1 MIRLCEIISSFRARV
16 EMQEEK
22 LWIWQDDNYPH
33 FRYDKDKLSKSLL
46 NVSLNSGRLDGILSM
61 LGVQKSSALKVESSI
76 NEIVT
81 SSQIEGEMLDRQSV
95 RSSILKKMAGSV
107 TEKESSTKHTDG
119 LVAMFM
125 DSSTN
130 HSPLTVERLNG
141 WHNTLFPDGY
151 SGLYKINV
159 AKFRKEEM
167 SVVSYKGG
175 REQTHYIAPPADVL
189 DKEIDAFLAFV
200 NTSTQEPYT
209 KAAIAHFWFVTIHP
223 YDDGNGRI
231 ARAITNYILSKE
243 LGLNDGYYSISTA
256 IVEDKK
262 SYYNL
267 LERSQKLMYNKNL
280 ELTEWILWHTEMIS
294 KAIKISLQLVQTAIQ
309 KANFWDKARE
319 HSLNTRQIKVLNK
332 LLDAG
337 VDGFEGG
344 LNTKKYISIAK
355 TSPATAKRDIAD
367 LVAKS
372 LIKQVE
378 GTAGRNVRYIVLL
391 GDME

>member
-1 MIRLCEIISSFRARV
+1 
-16 EMQEEK
+16 MQEEK
-22 LWIWQDDNYPH
+22 VWIWQDDNYPH
-33 FRYDKDKLSKSLL
+33 FRYDKDKLTQSLL
-46 NVSLNSGRLDGILSM
+46 SVSQNSGRLDGILSM
-61 LGVQKSSALKVESSI
+61 LGVQRSNALKIEASI

-81 SSQIEGEMLDRQSV
+81 SSQIEGELLDRQSV
-95 RSSILKKMAGSV
+95 RSSILKRMASSV
-107 TEKESSTKHTDG
+107 AKKDTSTKHTDG

-151 SGLYKINV
+151 SGLYKINA

-175 REQTHYIAPPADVL
+175 REQTHYIAPPPDVL
-189 DKEIDAFLAFV
+189 DKEIDAFLEFV
-200 NTSTQEPYT
+200 NTSRQEPYT

-231 ARAITNYILSKE
+231 ARAITNYLLSKE

-256 IVEDKK
+256 IAEDKK
-262 SYYNL
+262 RYYEL

-280 ELTEWILWHTEMIS
+280 ELTEWILWHTDMIN
-294 KAIKISLQLVQTAIQ
+294 KAIEISLQQVQTAIQ
-309 KANFWDKARE
+309 KANFWDRARGY
-319 HSLNTRQIKVLNK
+319 SLNTRQIKVLNK

-355 TSPATAKRDIAD
+355 TSPATAKRDIAE
-367 LVAKS
+367 LVAKK

-378 GTAGRNVRYIVLL
+378 GTAGRNVRYVILL
-391 GDME
+391 GDIE

>member
-1 MIRLCEIISSFRARV
+1 MEN
-16 EMQEEK
+16 EK
-22 LWIWQDDNYPH
+22 IWLWQDDRYPH
-33 FRYDKDKLSKSLL
+33 FRYDKDALTASLL
-46 NVSLNSGRLDGILSM
+46 SVSQNSGRLDGILAM
-61 LGVQKSSALKVESSI
+61 LGEQKSNALKVESSI

-81 SSQIEGEMLDRQSV
+81 SSQIEGEVLDRQSV
-95 RSSILKKMAGSV
+95 RSSILKKIDGRA
-107 TEKESSTKHTDG
+107 TQKDTSTKHTDG

-159 AKFRKEEM
+159 AKFREEEM
-167 SVVSYKGG
+167 SVVSYKQG
-175 REQTHYIAPPADVL
+175 REQTHYIAPPL
-189 DKEIDAFLAFV
+189 DTLAKEMDSFLEFI
-200 NTSTQEPYT
+200 NTSKEEPYT

-262 SYYNL
+262 RYYDL
-267 LERSQKLMYNKNL
+267 LEHSQKLMYNKNL
-280 ELTEWILWHTEMIS
+280 QITQWILWHTDMIN
-294 KAIKISLQLVQTAIQ
+294 KAIEISLKQVQTAIQ
-309 KANFWDKARE
+309 KANFWDRARE
-319 HSLNTRQIKVLNK
+319 YALNTRQIKVLNR

-367 LVAKS
+367 LVSKN
-372 LIKQVE
+372 LISQVD
-378 GTAGRNVRYIVLL
+378 GTAGRSVRYVVRLM
-391 GDME
+391 D

>member
-1 MIRLCEIISSFRARV
+1 MEF
-16 EMQEEK
+16 EK
-22 LWIWQDDNYPH
+22 IWIWQDDNYPN
-33 FRYDKDKLSKSLL
+33 FKYDKDALASSLL
-46 NVSLNSGRLDGILSM
+46 SVTQNSGRLDGILTM
-61 LGVQKSSALKVESSI
+61 LGIQKSNALKVESSI

-81 SSQIEGEMLDRQSV
+81 SSQIEGEVLDRQSV
-95 RSSILKKMAGSV
+95 RSSILKKIDGRAV
-107 TEKESSTKHTDG
+107 KKDTSTKHTDG

-130 HSPLTVERLNG
+130 HSPLSVERLNG

-159 AKFRKEEM
+159 AKFREEEM
-167 SVVSYKGG
+167 SVVSYKQG
-175 REQTHYIAPPADVL
+175 REQTHYIAPPPDTLA
-189 DKEIDAFLAFV
+189 KEMDAFLAFI
-200 NTSTQEPYT
+200 NTSKEEPYT

-262 SYYNL
+262 RYYDL
-267 LERSQKLMYNKNL
+267 LEHSQKLMYNKNL
-280 ELTEWILWHTEMIS
+280 EITQWILWHTEMIN
-294 KAIKISLQLVQTAIQ
+294 KAIEISLQQVQIAIQ
-309 KANFWDKARE
+309 KANFWDRARE
-319 HSLNTRQIKVLNK
+319 YALNMRQIKVLNR

-337 VDGFEGG
+337 IDGFEGG

-367 LVAKS
+367 LVSKN
-372 LIKQVE
+372 LISQVE
-378 GTAGRNVRYIVLL
+378 GTAGRSVRYVVELM
-391 GDME
+391 D

>member
-1 MIRLCEIISSFRARV
+1 
-16 EMQEEK
+16 MQEEK

-33 FRYDKDKLSKSLL
+33 FKYDKDKLSKSLL
-46 NVSLNSGRLDGILSM
+46 NVSQNSGRLDGILTM
-61 LGVQKSSALKVESSI
+61 LGVQKSSALKVEASI

-95 RSSILKKMAGSV
+95 RSSILKKIAGSV
-107 TEKESSTKHTDG
+107 SKKDSSTKHTDG

-151 SGLYKINV
+151 SGLYKIHV

-167 SVVSYKGG
+167 SVVSYMGG
-175 REQTHYIAPPADVL
+175 REQTHYIAPPPDIL
-189 DKEIDAFLAFV
+189 DIEIDAFLAFV
-200 NTSTQEPYT
+200 NTSTEEPYT

-262 SYYNL
+262 KYYDL

-280 ELTEWILWHTEMIS
+280 ELTEWILWHTDMINR
-294 KAIKISLQLVQTAIQ
+294 AIEISLQQVQTAIQ
-309 KANFWDKARE
+309 KANFWDRARE

-367 LVAKS
+367 LVTKN

-378 GTAGRNVRYIVLL
+378 GTAGRNVRYVVLL

>member
-1 MIRLCEIISSFRARV
+1 
-16 EMQEEK
+16 MQSEK
-22 LWIWQDDNYPH
+22 IWIWQDDNYPH
-33 FRYDKDKLSKSLL
+33 FRYDKDRLSRSLL
-46 NVSLNSGRLDGILSM
+46 SVSQNSGRLDGILTM
-61 LGVQKSSALKVESSI
+61 LGVQKSNVLKVESFI

-81 SSQIEGEMLDRQSV
+81 SSQIEGEVLDRQSV
-95 RSSILKKMAGSV
+95 RSSILKKLSGSV
-107 TEKESSTKHTDG
+107 SKKDSSTKHTDG

-141 WHNTLFPDGY
+141 WHHTLFPDGY

-159 AKFRKEEM
+159 AKFREEEM
-167 SVVSYKGG
+167 SIVSNRGG
-175 REQTHYIAPPADVL
+175 REQTHYIAPPPDIL
-189 DKEIDAFLAFV
+189 DKEMDAFLAFV

-231 ARAITNYILSKE
+231 ARAITNYLLSKE

-262 SYYNL
+262 RYYEL
-267 LERSQKLMYNKNL
+267 LEQSQKLMYNKNL
-280 ELTEWILWHTEMIS
+280 DLTEWISWHIDLIN
-294 KAIKISLQLVQTAIQ
+294 KAIEISLQQVQIAVQ
-309 KANFWDKARE
+309 KANFWDRARE
-319 HSLNTRQIKVLNK
+319 YPLNTRQIKVLNK

-367 LVAKS
+367 LVTKN

-378 GTAGRNVRYIVLL
+378 GTAGRNVRYVVLL
-391 GDME
+391 MG

>member
-1 MIRLCEIISSFRARV
+1 MEF
-16 EMQEEK
+16 EK
-22 LWIWQDDNYPH
+22 IWIWQDDNYPN
-33 FRYDKDKLSKSLL
+33 FKYDKDALTSSLL
-46 NVSLNSGRLDGILSM
+46 SVTQNSGRLDGILTM
-61 LGVQKSSALKVESSI
+61 LGIQKSNALKVESSI

-81 SSQIEGEMLDRQSV
+81 SSQIEGEVLDRQSV
-95 RSSILKKMAGSV
+95 RSSILKKIDGKAV
-107 TEKESSTKHTDG
+107 KKDTSTKHTDG

-130 HSPLTVERLNG
+130 HSPLSVERLNG
-141 WHNTLFPDGY
+141 WHNILFPDGY

-159 AKFRKEEM
+159 AKFREEEM
-167 SVVSYKGG
+167 SVVSYKQG
-175 REQTHYIAPPADVL
+175 REQTHYIAPPPDTL
-189 DKEIDAFLAFV
+189 DKEMNAFLEFV
-200 NTSTQEPYT
+200 NTSKVEPYT

-262 SYYNL
+262 RYYDL
-267 LERSQKLMYNKNL
+267 LEYSQKLIYNKNL
-280 ELTEWILWHTEMIS
+280 EITQWILWHTEMIN
-294 KAIKISLQLVQTAIQ
+294 KAIEISLQQVQIAIQ
-309 KANFWDKARE
+309 KANFWDRARKYP
-319 HSLNTRQIKVLNK
+319 LNTRQIKVLNK

-344 LNTKKYISIAK
+344 LSTKKYISIAK

-367 LVAKS
+367 LLSKN
-372 LIKQVE
+372 LISQVE
-378 GTAGRNVRYIVLL
+378 GTAGRSVRYVVKLM
-391 GDME
+391 G

>member
-1 MIRLCEIISSFRARV
+1 
-16 EMQEEK
+16 MQDEK
-22 LWIWQDDNYPH
+22 RWIWQDDRYPH
-33 FRYDKDKLSKSLL
+33 FNYDKSKLSKSLL
-46 NVSLNSGRLDGILSM
+46 SVSQNSGRLDGILTM
-61 LGVQKSSALKVESSI
+61 LGVQKSNALKVESSI

-81 SSQIEGEMLDRQSV
+81 SSQIEGEVLDRQSV

-107 TEKESSTKHTDG
+107 TQKDTSTKHTDG

-130 HSPLTVERLNG
+130 SLSLTIERLNG

-159 AKFRKEEM
+159 AKFRGEEM
-167 SVVSYKGG
+167 SVVSSRGG
-175 REQTHYIAPPADVL
+175 REHTHYIAPPPDAL
-189 DKEIDAFLAFV
+189 FKEMDAFLAFV
-200 NTSTQEPYT
+200 NKSEEEPYT

-231 ARAITNYILSKE
+231 ARAITNYVLSKE

-262 SYYNL
+262 RYYDL
-267 LERSQKLMYNKNL
+267 LEHHQKLLYNKNL
-280 ELTEWILWHTEMIS
+280 KITEWIVWHTDMIN
-294 KAIKISLQLVQTAIQ
+294 KAIEISLEQVQIAIQ
-309 KANFWDKARE
+309 KSNFWNRARE
-319 HSLNTRQIKVLNK
+319 YPLNRRQIKVLNK

-337 VDGFEGG
+337 VDGFVGG

-355 TSPATAKRDIAD
+355 TSTATAKRDIAD
-367 LVAKS
+367 LVSKD
-372 LIKQVE
+372 LIEQVE
-378 GTAGRNVRYIVLL
+378 GTAGRNVRYEVILR
-391 GDME
+391 

>member
-1 MIRLCEIISSFRARV
+1 MEF
-16 EMQEEK
+16 EK
-22 LWIWQDDNYPH
+22 IWIWQDDNYPN
-33 FRYDKDKLSKSLL
+33 FKYDKDALASSLL
-46 NVSLNSGRLDGILSM
+46 SVAQNSGRLDGILTM
-61 LGVQKSSALKVESSI
+61 LGVQKSNALKVESSI

-81 SSQIEGEMLDRQSV
+81 SSQIEGEVLDRQSV
-95 RSSILKKMAGSV
+95 RSSILKKIDGRAIKKD
-107 TEKESSTKHTDG
+107 TSTKHTDG

-130 HSPLTVERLNG
+130 HSPLTIERLNG

-159 AKFRKEEM
+159 AKFREEEM
-167 SVVSYKGG
+167 SVVSYKQG
-175 REQTHYIAPPADVL
+175 REQTHYIAPPPDTL
-189 DKEIDAFLAFV
+189 TKEMDAFLEFV
-200 NTSTQEPYT
+200 NTSQEEPYT

-262 SYYNL
+262 RYYDL
-267 LERSQKLMYNKNL
+267 LEHSQKLMYNKNL
-280 ELTEWILWHTEMIS
+280 EITQWILWHTQMIN
-294 KAIKISLQLVQTAIQ
+294 KAIEISLQQVQIAIQ
-309 KANFWDKARE
+309 KADFWDRARKYP
-319 HSLNTRQIKVLNK
+319 LNTRQIKVLNR

-344 LNTKKYISIAK
+344 LSTKKYISIAK

-367 LVAKS
+367 LVSKN
-372 LIKQVE
+372 LISQVD
-378 GTAGRNVRYIVLL
+378 GTAGRSVRYVVRFV
-391 GDME
+391 D